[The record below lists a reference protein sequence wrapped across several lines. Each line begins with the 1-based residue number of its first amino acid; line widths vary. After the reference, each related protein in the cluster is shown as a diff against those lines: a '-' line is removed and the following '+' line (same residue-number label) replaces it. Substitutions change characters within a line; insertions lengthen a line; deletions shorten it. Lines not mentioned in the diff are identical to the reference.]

1 MEACWPEPPGGSL
14 TWHPNGC
21 LSGCND
27 VIRAQRRLLAGAAIA
42 TVAVLGQAAEPATA
56 PAPERASAA
65 DAAAVPDS
73 ATATHRP
80 PPAVCFKL
88 TLHCFDSKKA
98 PIANAGSAGATGNS
112 VQSDHPPE
120 AANDADGDSARKPPL
135 NLNAPDVR
143 TVIPAQE
150 LKEPLP
156 TIDEQVESQESTTV
170 SVKGEA
176 PGPDVPLGFG
186 ALWWAVRH
194 PSDAWRIFTPVE

>member
-1 MEACWPEPPGGSL
+1 M
-14 TWHPNGC
+14 
-21 LSGCND
+21 
-27 VIRAQRRLLAGAAIA
+27 
-42 TVAVLGQAAEPATA
+42 VAVMAQAAEPAAAPTGERGSAANA
-56 PAPERASAA
+56 PAAT
-65 DAAAVPDS
+65 DS
-73 ATATHRP
+73 ATATNRA

-88 TLHCFDSKKA
+88 TLHCFENKKS
-98 PIANAGSAGATGNS
+98 PVANAGSAGAAGSSTT
-112 VQSDHPPE
+112 SDTPAE
-120 AANDADGDSARKPPL
+120 AANGSDSDSARQRPL

-156 TIDEQVESQESTTV
+156 TIDEQIESQESTTV

-176 PGPDVPLGFG
+176 PAPDVPGGFG